1 MFRFPGSGGEG
12 RTVQIPLTGGSLGT
26 LIVIGLI
33 LWFRRRAALGGGNP
47 RPRRGYRKLFFD
59 HVLQAD
65 EGCDFDFLRHPDV
78 APPAAPRR
86 NP

>member
-1 MFRFPGSGGEG
+1 VKERRLDLLVDDAE
-12 RTVQIPLTGGSLGT
+12 LA
-26 LIVIGLI
+26 
-33 LWFRRRAALGGGNP
+33 RRRAALGGGTP